1 LPFKKTK
8 GIPPFTVPRADGTL
22 EASPDIQ
29 GDIPRTATARMMRR
43 RQQQQQEQQQGGQ
56 AARGDHDGDG
66 DHTNRQGYRDGRDK
80 DENEDGSNRNARRD
94 GGLTGAYKVG
104 STTRRPLLQ
113 RLRKAFLPTLIGG
126 LIAWW
131 YDAVGIL
138 IFRNDSRIKGYV
150 QYNLQTKK
158 NTSCIHLDKTLFYPP
173 KSTSFWKKRVV
184 SISLTDRAK
193 KKTLSPP
200 TPLAFFAFN
209 RNLLTFSLLCLSIML
224 SIFFYLEF
232 IRPRI
237 LKKPTVYVNWEKEL
251 LYPVRIATI
260 SLILGS
266 IGANIALWPVWH
278 LSTGFVLLAVAIAT
292 INVLGIFF

>member
-1 LPFKKTK
+1 
-8 GIPPFTVPRADGTL
+8 PRADGTL

-138 IFRNDSRIKGYV
+138 IFRNDSRIKG
-150 QYNLQTKK
+150 
-158 NTSCIHLDKTLFYPP
+158 
-173 KSTSFWKKRVV
+173 
-184 SISLTDRAK
+184 
-193 KKTLSPP
+193 
-200 TPLAFFAFN
+200 
-209 RNLLTFSLLCLSIML
+209 NLLTFSLLCLSIML